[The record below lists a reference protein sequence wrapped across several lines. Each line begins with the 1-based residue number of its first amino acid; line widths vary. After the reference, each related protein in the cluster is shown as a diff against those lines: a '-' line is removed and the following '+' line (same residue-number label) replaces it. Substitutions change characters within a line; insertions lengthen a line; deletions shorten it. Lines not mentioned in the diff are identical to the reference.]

1 MIFNINE
8 ISEKIRRKPRP
19 KKPKEPEQPKH
30 ALPSL
35 SISEKKLDKKSDTK
49 IFEVVKSAKNKRK
62 SIAKIVVNRYKLNK
76 TSARVLLA
84 LLYWSSGSK
93 YPSSNFIAFSNSDP
107 NLVKTFLSLLR
118 STFPIKESKIK
129 IHLQLHKTH
138 NIKRIIQYW
147 SRLLEIPKTQFYK
160 PTITKPPKKISR
172 SDYSGTCTIRY
183 YSLDLLLTIM
193 KIYEEIAN
201 II

>member
-8 ISEKIRRKPRP
+8 ISKKIRKKRKA
-19 KKPKEPEQPKH
+19 KIPEKTDKATH

-35 SISEKKLDKKSDTK
+35 SISEKKSKKKPETK
-49 IFEVVKSAKNKRK
+49 IFEIVKSAKNKRK

-76 TSARVLLA
+76 TSAKILLA
-84 LLYWSSGSK
+84 LLYWSNCAK
-93 YPSSNFIAFSNSDP
+93 YPASNFIAFSNSDA
-107 NLVKTFLSLLR
+107 NLVKTFINLLR
-118 STFPIKESKIK
+118 STFPIRESKIR

-138 NIKRIIQYW
+138 NINKTIRYW
-147 SRLLEIPKTQFYK
+147 SNLLKVPKITFYK

-172 SDYSGTCTIRY
+172 SDYLGTCTIRY

-193 KIYEEIAN
+193 EIYEEMAN

>member
-1 MIFNINE
+1 MIFNIDE
-8 ISEKIRRKPRP
+8 ISEKIRKKPRP
-19 KKPKEPEQPKH
+19 KMPEIEERPKH

-35 SISEKKLDKKSDTK
+35 SISEKKSDKKSDTK

-76 TSARVLLA
+76 TSARILLA
-84 LLYWSSGSK
+84 LLYWSNGSK
-93 YPSSNFIAFSNSDP
+93 YPSSNFIAFSNSDA
-107 NLVKTFLSLLR
+107 NLVKTFLNLLR
-118 STFPIKESKIK
+118 STFPIKESRIR
-129 IHLQLHKTH
+129 IHLQLYKTH
-138 NIKRIIQYW
+138 NIKKAVQYW

-160 PTITKPPKKISR
+160 PTVTKPPKKISR
-172 SDYSGTCTIRY
+172 SDYFGTCTIRY

-193 KIYEEIAN
+193 GIYEEVAT

>member
-8 ISEKIRRKPRP
+8 LSERIKRKYRLKQP
-19 KKPKEPEQPKH
+19 KKEEQKKH

-35 SISEKKLDKKSDTK
+35 SISEKKTDKRSETK
-49 IFEVVKSAKNKRK
+49 IFEVVKSARNKRK

-76 TSARVLLA
+76 TSSRILLA

-93 YPSSNFIAFSNSDP
+93 YPSSNFLAFSNSDS
-107 NLVKTFLSLLR
+107 NLIKTFLHLLR
-118 STFPIKESKIK
+118 STFPIKESRIR
-129 IHLQLHKTH
+129 IHLQLYKTH
-138 NIKRIIQYW
+138 DIKKVIRYW
-147 SRLLEIPKTQFYK
+147 STLLEIPKNQFYK

-172 SDYSGTCTIRY
+172 SDYFGTCTIRY

-193 KIYEEIAN
+193 DIYEEVAA